1 MSFAAAAAA
10 MDYAG
15 DLTAHE
21 LLVLIVIGNYAN
33 QNSNACFPAQK
44 TLAEK
49 TRLSERTVRS
59 VMAALEDKGLITRTP
74 RRSATTGAPISDMIT
89 VNLEI
94 EVRVKT
100 QRQDVPVGS
109 RAAQEAPQQTQRQ
122 IASDLPANGAGKPIT
137 EPEVLPPT
145 PKGDVEAVWEITPTK
160 SRQRSTSKAQ
170 VERSLGAAYKRGHTL
185 EQILGGLKGYFAS
198 REATRENGQYIK
210 GVHRMIEN
218 DRWLEF
224 SAKAPVHHM
233 APASPWPRRLHEWVT
248 RSEWDDAGWGPRPGQ
263 PGCKAPADEAAQ
275 ALAERA
281 AAREARLAKQAGA
294 SS

>member
-1 MSFAAAAAA
+1 MTIAYVEATYRLQTEMTNTEVSVLAALAA
-10 MDYAG
+10 MASEDGCCWYRQS
-15 DLTAHE
+15 
-21 LLVLIVIGNYAN
+21 VLA
-33 QNSNACFPAQK
+33 
-44 TLAEK
+44 
-49 TRLSERTVRS
+49 TRLRLHPQTVKITLRDL
-59 VMAALEDKGLITRTP
+59 ARKGLIVKDVKLGDDGAVVATQIRLNFEP
-74 RRSATTGAPISDMIT
+74 VALGPATTDNGTKARWGGVRRTGGGGAVDTGGGGVEDTGLNGSEQ
-89 VNLEI
+89 N
-94 EVRVKT
+94 KT
-100 QRQDVPVGS
+100 
-109 RAAQEAPQQTQRQ
+109 
-122 IASDLPANGAGKPIT
+122 
-137 EPEVLPPT
+137 PPT

>member
-1 MSFAAAAAA
+1 MSIQALAAALKVQ
-10 MDYAG
+10 G
-15 DLTAHE
+15 VSPTEKLI
-21 LLVLIVIGNYAN
+21 LLVLANYADEAFRCWPS
-33 QNSNACFPAQK
+33 QAQVG
-44 TLAEK
+44 
-49 TRLSERTVRS
+49 RDSCLSERCIRG
-59 VMAALEDKGLITRTP
+59 ALAQLEQKARITRTARYREDKGRLSDLIHLVCLYPANSSGGPEAGARTP
-74 RRSATTGAPISDMIT
+74 PAPDAANPS
-89 VNLEI
+89 VENL
-94 EVRVKT
+94 KT
-100 QRQDVPVGS
+100 
-109 RAAQEAPQQTQRQ
+109 
-122 IASDLPANGAGKPIT
+122 
-137 EPEVLPPT
+137 PPT